1 MNSIRAIR
9 KVIIPV
15 AGLGTLILPEI
26 KAIPKELLLIYD
38 MPIIEA
44 LNPVT
49 FIKVSFLN

>member
-1 MNSIRAIR
+1 MNSIRAVR
-9 KVIIPV
+9 KAVIPV
-15 AGLGTLILPEI
+15 AGLGTLILPAT
-26 KAIPKELLLIYD
+26 KAIPKELLPIYD